1 MDREFQLVFL
11 IIILHCLGE
20 MGRRRRQPKNTEGR
34 SSTSAEQERS
44 ELALPSSNRGEQA
57 KERDEREGG
66 REGASREVI
75 AIV

>member
-20 MGRRRRQPKNTEGR
+20 MGRRRQPKNTEGR

>member
-20 MGRRRRQPKNTEGR
+20 MGRRRRPKNTEGR

-44 ELALPSSNRGEQA
+44 ELALPSSNRSEQA
-57 KERDEREGG
+57 SEGTRRDEREGG
-66 REGASREVI
+66 REGGRGPAEK
-75 AIV
+75 